1 MAHQEEDL
9 LLAHARSTTAPEDTD
24 LTDEVQ
30 DFRFLSTLSR

>member
-1 MAHQEEDL
+1 MLHQDEDA
-9 LLAHARSTTAPEDTD
+9 LLAHAPSATVPEDTD